1 MIAIGVLLC
10 GLALLLIMI
19 GAFIRNKVTSKIYE
33 KIEFIFEIIS
43 FLGYIFIILGT
54 IFKFI

>member
-19 GAFIRNKVTSKIYE
+19 CAFIKNKVTSEIYE